1 MVEEH
6 GTNSGFASSI
16 GFVEKKLDFFAKNT
30 ILSLSIIGF
39 LALVL
44 RLYYFPFGIP
54 LTLDALN
61 YFWYAIDISIL
72 GHFPS
77 YILSNNGWPTFL
89 SIFFSSFHFNNFMDY
104 MILQRIVTVSIS
116 VLTVI
121 PVYLLCNRFFDK
133 PYAIIGA
140 AIFAF
145 EPRIIQNSLLGI
157 TEPLY
162 VFLGATTL
170 CLFLS
175 SNKKMVYGS
184 FGICALLTLVRP
196 EGLFLFFALSI
207 MFFIRYRKQSK
218 LIAKYALAATIFV
231 LLLLPMIAIRIQ
243 ITGNDSLTSR
253 ISETISYHILLLS
266 DKTNDNSGLPFV
278 IRGIENLVKFLGWAS
293 IPIFVVFVPFGA
305 YLILKNR
312 NHGTNTML
320 VTIVIMLIPAV
331 YGFSIISDTRYL
343 FFQYPMWCVLSLFTV
358 KTLTDKFKKRNI
370 VLILLI
376 GGILLSSSLF
386 LDFKKVDIE
395 HEKEALSLSYYV
407 TNTTSGINP
416 YLPESKY
423 LPIPQMIDQKFP
435 VLSTSIPLEPKI
447 IPTDGFDS
455 LEEYIK
461 FGRDAGL
468 THLVLDGTDK
478 FYRAP
483 FFKDVFFNEEE
494 YPYLTKEF
502 DSLDHGYKY
511 HLKIYKIDYDKFSST
526 IKHD

>member
-6 GTNSGFASSI
+6 GTNSKTTSSI
-16 GFVEKKLDFFAKNT
+16 DFVEKKLDFFVKNT

-54 LTLDALN
+54 VTLDALN
-61 YFWYAIDISIL
+61 YFWYAMDISLL
-72 GHFPS
+72 GHFPAS
-77 YILSNNGWPTFL
+77 TLANNGWPTFL

-116 VLTVI
+116 VLTIV

-162 VFLGATTL
+162 VFLGATAL
-170 CLFLS
+170 FLFLS
-175 SNKKMVYGS
+175 SNKKMVYSS

-207 MFFIRYRKQSK
+207 MFLIQYRKQSK
-218 LIAKYALAATIFV
+218 FIAKYALAATIFV
-231 LLLLPMIAIRIQ
+231 LLLLPLITIRIQ
-243 ITGNDSLTSR
+243 IMGDDSITSR
-253 ISETISYHILLLS
+253 ISETISYHVLLPS
-266 DKTNDNSGLPFV
+266 DKTNGNSGLPFV
-278 IRGIENLVKFLGWAS
+278 ISGIENLVKFLGWAS

-312 NHGTNTML
+312 NHETNTIL
-320 VTIVIMLIPAV
+320 VTIGIMLIPAV
-331 YGFSIISDTRYL
+331 YAFSIISDTRYL

-358 KTLTDKFKKRNI
+358 KTVADKFRKRNI

-386 LDFKKVDIE
+386 LDFKKVDME

-423 LPIPQMIDQKFP
+423 LPMPQMIDQKFP
-435 VLSTSIPLEPKI
+435 ILSTSIQAGPKLI
-447 IPTDGFDS
+447 STDGFDS

-478 FYRAP
+478 FYRTH
-483 FFKDVFFNEEE
+483 FFKDVFFNEEK

-502 DSLDHGYKY
+502 DSWDHGYKY
-511 HLKIYKIDYDKFSST
+511 HLKIYKIDYDEFYSI

>member
-1 MVEEH
+1 LVEDH
-6 GTNSGFASSI
+6 GTNSRTTSSI
-16 GFVEKKLDFFAKNT
+16 DFVEKKLDFFAKNT
-30 ILSLSIIGF
+30 ILSLFIIGF

-54 LTLDALN
+54 VTLDALN
-61 YFWYAIDISIL
+61 YFWYAMNISLL
-72 GHFPS
+72 GHFPAS
-77 YILSNNGWPTFL
+77 AIANNGWPTFL
-89 SIFFSSFHFNNFMDY
+89 SIFFSIFHFNNFMDY

-116 VLTVI
+116 VFTII
-121 PVYLLCNRFFDK
+121 PVYLLCNRLFDK

-140 AIFAF
+140 SIFAF

-170 CLFLS
+170 FLFLS
-175 SNKKMVYGS
+175 SSKKMVYSS
-184 FGICALLTLVRP
+184 FGLCALLTLVRS
-196 EGLFLFFALSI
+196 EGFFLFFALSI

-218 LIAKYALAATIFV
+218 FIAKYALAVIIFV
-231 LLLLPMIAIRIQ
+231 LLLLPLVAIRIQ
-243 ITGNDSLTSR
+243 IMGNDSITSR
-253 ISETISYHILLLS
+253 ISETISYHVLLS
-266 DKTNDNSGLPFV
+266 PDKTNGNSGLPFV
-278 IRGIENLVKFLGWAS
+278 ISGIENLVKFLGWAS

-312 NHGTNTML
+312 NHETNTML
-320 VTIVIMLIPAV
+320 VTIGIMLIPAV
-331 YGFSIISDTRYL
+331 YAFSIISDTRYL
-343 FFQYPMWCVLSLFTV
+343 FFQYPLWCVLSLFTV
-358 KTLTDKFKKRNI
+358 KTVADKFRKRNM

-423 LPIPQMIDQKFP
+423 LPIPQMTDRKFP
-435 VLSTSIPLEPKI
+435 VLSTSIPLGPKL

-468 THLVLDGTDK
+468 THLVLDGEDK
-478 FYRAP
+478 FYRAY
-483 FFKDVFFNEEE
+483 FFKDVFFNEEK
-494 YPYLTKEF
+494 YLYLTKEF

-511 HLKIYKIDYDKFSST
+511 HLKIYKINYDKFYS
-526 IKHD
+526 IVKND